1 MLHHIS
7 YEMARAEMAVRE
19 REGARMRL
27 VRALKRQRPA
37 ADRGA

>member
-1 MLHHIS
+1 MLHEIS

-27 VRALKRQRPA
+27 VRALQRP
-37 ADRGA
+37 RR